1 MKKLIVISI
10 FTALAILGF
19 SQQKQMYVLNGESIT
34 FKINTSY
41 AVRWFYQAPSS
52 TNWQNIGDKSV
63 LVYNKGVGKLFGTI
77 LYDDFSIEFT
87 DTITFY
93 EPHANAATGV
103 FIKNR
108 FYPTV
113 EINGRIWLAEDVDG
127 DFTYEEAIL
136 FANSIPGWSLP
147 ENYASLNPIDGSE
160 PAYKTF
166 AYYTLYHYALQQK
179 NATGKSELM
188 LGEASGF
195 NAVVNSPFRG
205 NSSEDVYYWMY
216 SGKTYEPLLMW
227 LAKVVQYQLS
237 VTSRDVSINLK
248 CKVRLI
254 KDLPSTN
261 LPPEQPEMLWP
272 FAGQRDVTTKPM
284 IQWKPVTDPEGDSVY
299 YVLHYYDYL
308 RTGERGYI
316 VTKDTT
322 YTPTVPFGNKRAI
335 LWSVKAFDDKG
346 NYFSRSY
353 NEFFTHEEGTT
364 GKTNP
369 GDFDNVPLKII
380 RPSNG
385 DNVITEKARVI
396 VERFSDNSKYEIYLS
411 LQNPP
416 ERIGVEL
423 NNSFNTPVLQ
433 RDETYYLQVKAIDKK
448 TNLPLAQSSI
458 ISFTTGTKTETVSN
472 TGGDYDPLGE
482 DASVTTTT
490 AGEGAV
496 ITNDLLYDLE
506 PTNAKSVCV
515 GDGKYTYFVF
525 NTKIEEQGEY
535 RIYIRPKS
543 NLEGAANGWQMFR
556 VSKFIDF
563 GNNKRGGIHVYPAS
577 LNPSYKTDSLEWMVS
592 FYSKSAGKEIYKSP
606 LQTIKLGQV
615 TTIEAPTVSM
625 ANNEITWTAIDGAD
639 SYELVFEEDYRDCY
653 RCRTTWGCGQ
663 ERQFSLETDKTTVAF
678 PECKNETQK
687 YSVMVRANQNEG
699 CATSAYSSWQF
710 VRSCPNN
717 ECPEYLWKKTKNNE
731 DNGSGGS
738 GGGGGGGEP
747 TLSSTDAI
755 VISWKS
761 EKSGK
766 WKAVGPLQYA
776 TSGYSTEADALNT
789 SLYTC
794 QKGNYTFLKTCGQ
807 FYIYTLTDCDMG
819 ISEEDAEKAINKVH
833 SYLLNNGCDPY

>member
-1 MKKLIVISI
+1 MKKVILISV
-10 FTALAILGF
+10 FTALTVLGF
-19 SQQKQMYVLNGESIT
+19 SQQKQMYVLNGESII

-41 AVRWFYQAPSS
+41 AVSWFYQAAS
-52 TNWQNIGDKSV
+52 TSTWQKIGDRSV
-63 LVYNKGVGKLFGTI
+63 LVYNRGEGKLFGTI
-77 LYDDFSIEFT
+77 LYDDFTLEFT
-87 DTITFY
+87 DTVTFY
-93 EPHANAATGV
+93 EPHKNAATGV
-103 FIKNR
+103 FIRNR

-113 EINGRIWLAEDVDG
+113 ELNGRIWLAEDVDG
-127 DFTYEEAIL
+127 DFTYEEAML
-136 FANSIPGWSLP
+136 FANSVPGWSLP
-147 ENYASLNPIDGSE
+147 ENYTALKPKNGGQA
-160 PAYKTF
+160 AYSSF
-166 AYYTLYHYALQQK
+166 AYPTLYNYALAQK
-179 NATGKSELM
+179 NTTGKSEL
-188 LGEASGF
+188 LLDEASGF
-195 NAVVNSPFRG
+195 NAKINSPFGG
-205 NSSEDVYYWMY
+205 NKNENVYYWMY
-216 SGKTYEPLLMW
+216 SGKTYKPTLLG
-227 LAKVVQYQLS
+227 LVKSAQYQPS
-237 VTSRDVSINLK
+237 QTSNDVSLNLK
-248 CKVRLI
+248 CKVRLV
-254 KDLPSTN
+254 KDLPSVN
-261 LPPEQPEMLWP
+261 LPPEQPVMLWP
-272 FAGQRDVTTKPM
+272 FAGQRDVTTEPM
-284 IQWKPVTDPEGDSVY
+284 FQWKPVADPEGDSVY
-299 YVLHYYDYL
+299 YVLHYYDYF

-322 YTPTVPFGNKRAI
+322 YTPVVPFGNKRAI
-335 LWSVKAFDDKG
+335 IWNVKAYDNKG
-346 NYFSRSY
+346 NYFYRGTQ
-353 NEFFTHEEGTT
+353 EFFTHEESTT

-369 GDFDNVPLKII
+369 GDFNNVLLKII
-380 RPSNG
+380 RPQNG
-385 DNVITEKARVI
+385 NNIITEKARVE
-396 VERFSDNSKYEIYLS
+396 VERFSDNSKYEVYLG

-416 ERIGVEL
+416 KRIGVEQ
-423 NNSFNTPVLQ
+423 SHRFNTPVLQ
-433 RDETYYLQVKAIDKK
+433 RDETYYLQVKAIDK
-448 TNLPLAQSSI
+448 TSNLLLAQSNV
-458 ISFTTGTKTETVSN
+458 ISFTTGTKTETVGN
-472 TGGDYDPLGE
+472 TGDEYDPLGE
-482 DASVTTTT
+482 DESVTTTT

-496 ITNDLLYDLE
+496 ITSDLLYDLD

-525 NTKIEEQGEY
+525 STKIEEQGEY

-563 GNNKRGGIHVYPAS
+563 GDNKRGGIHVYPAS

-592 FYSKSAGKEIYKSP
+592 FYSKNTGKEIYKSP

-615 TTIEAPTVSM
+615 TTIEPPTVSI

-663 ERQFSLETDKTTVAF
+663 ERQFSMITDKTSVAF

-687 YSVMVRANQNEG
+687 YSVMVRSNQNEG

-710 VRSCPNN
+710 VRSCPTN

-738 GGGGGGGEP
+738 GGGGGGEP

-776 TSGYSTEADALNT
+776 TSGYSTEAEALNT

-819 ISEEDAEKAINKVH
+819 ISEEDAEKAINRVH